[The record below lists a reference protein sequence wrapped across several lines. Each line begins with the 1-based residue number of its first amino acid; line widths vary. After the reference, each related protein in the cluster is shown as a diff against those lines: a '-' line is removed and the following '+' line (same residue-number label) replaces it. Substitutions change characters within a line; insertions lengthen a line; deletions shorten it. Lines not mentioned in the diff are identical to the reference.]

1 MGGLQARVGPEMQV
15 CLDLDSR
22 FYTMDSYLH
31 CTGFSHNEK
40 SDNVQSLKK
49 CKILKYRK
57 TPTVSTGLILGRKA
71 LMA

>member
-1 MGGLQARVGPEMQV
+1 
-15 CLDLDSR
+15 
-22 FYTMDSYLH
+22 MDSYLH

-57 TPTVSTGLILGRKA
+57 TPTVSTGLISGRKA